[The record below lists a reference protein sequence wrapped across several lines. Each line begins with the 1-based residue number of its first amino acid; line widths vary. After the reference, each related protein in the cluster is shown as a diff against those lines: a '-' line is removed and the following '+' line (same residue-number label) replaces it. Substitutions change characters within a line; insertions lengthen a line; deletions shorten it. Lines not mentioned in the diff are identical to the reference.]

1 MSVIEIIPGKVS
13 GVPIIKGTRIP
24 VAAVMDNFNAGVKP
38 AEIAELYDGL
48 DAQTVEAVINEAN
61 ARPARP

>member
-1 MSVIEIIPGKVS
+1 MSAIEIIPGKVS

-48 DAQTVEAVINEAN
+48 DVQTVEAVINEAN